1 MNKSLLKFITD
12 FGPLLIFFTVYY
24 KSGNNLSVAIPPL
37 IVATLIAVLISYVV
51 ERKIP
56 YLPLVGGII
65 ISIFGG
71 LTLYFNNPVFL
82 YMKPTIINVI
92 FAIVLL
98 VGRTF
103 FNKNLLKYFF
113 QNAFQIDEIGWDKLN
128 IRWILFFIFLA
139 LINELVWRTQTEVVW
154 VNFKVWGIL
163 PLTFIFTA
171 FQIPLIRS
179 EERRVGKECRSRWS
193 PYH

>member
-1 MNKSLLKFITD
+1 MNKSLLKFFAD

-37 IVATLIAVLISYVV
+37 IIATIIAVGVIYYL
-51 ERKIP
+51 EKKIP
-56 YLPLVGGII
+56 YIPIVGGVI
-65 ISIFGG
+65 ISLFGG

-92 FAIVLL
+92 FAITLI
-98 VGRTF
+98 VGKTF
-103 FNKNLLKYFF
+103 FNKNFLEFFLKT
-113 QNAFQIDEIGWDKLN
+113 AFQLDELGWSKLN
-128 IRWILFFIFLA
+128 NRWAYFFIFLA
-139 LINELVWRTQTEVVW
+139 ILNEIVWRTQPETTW

-171 FQIPLIRS
+171 LQLPMINKHKI
-179 EERRVGKECRSRWS
+179 
-193 PYH
+193 